1 MSQDVTEQAPAVF
14 NMAFDNSGLVDG
26 ISYGGFVLSMYFL
39 FMDAPH
45 MFVVALV
52 DAIVMMQAFKFAGKK
67 WHDMNVQNTEE
78 RKKINSISD
87 FKKAGEKIVA
97 LGCFVS
103 FSVAVILLM
112 K

>member
-1 MSQDVTEQAPAVF
+1 
-14 NMAFDNSGLVDG
+14 
-26 ISYGGFVLSMYFL
+26 MYFL

-87 FKKAGEKIVA
+87 FKNIAENFPV
-97 LGCFVS
+97 LVREMNRLFS
-103 FSVAVILLM
+103 FF
-112 K
+112 